1 MRRRDFLG
9 LTGAAAVLGPLAAH
23 AQQAKAPIVGV
34 LVVGAPSSGRFRRIF
49 VQEMRKLGY
58 VQGQNIRFDFRSDHG
73 HAARLPELAA
83 ELVRL
88 GANVIVAWFTP
99 AAFAAKQATREIPI
113 VMAAAGDP
121 VATGLVESLA
131 RPGGN
136 VTGVSGLS
144 ADLAGKCVGL
154 MRQMLPSA
162 RRMAALA
169 NAPDPFSKPFLAK
182 IRLAGEATGTAI
194 DPILIHGPD
203 EIDPAFAAMA
213 ARPEAARPEAV
224 IVQSSLPIQHVAELA
239 LKHRVPSA
247 SPFRS
252 FAEDGGLMS
261 YWFDEVHTYRR
272 AAVFVDKI
280 LKGAKPAD
288 LPVEQPT
295 RFWLVI
301 NLKTA
306 KALGL
311 TVPPLLL
318 AQADEVIE

>member
-9 LTGAAAVLGPLAAH
+9 VTGAAAVLGPLAAH
-23 AQQAKAPIVGV
+23 AQQAKMPIVGI

-49 VQEMRKLGY
+49 REEMRKLGY
-58 VQGQNIRFDFRSDHG
+58 LQGQNIRFEFRSDHG
-73 HAARLPELAA
+73 NAASLPELAA

-99 AAFAAKQATREIPI
+99 AASAAKQATREIPI

-136 VTGVSGLS
+136 VTGISGMS

-182 IRLAGEATGTAI
+182 IRLAGEAIGTAI
-194 DPILIHGPD
+194 DPILIQRPD
-203 EIDPAFAAMA
+203 QLDAAFAAMTA
-213 ARPEAARPEAV
+213 AWPEAGRPEGL
-224 IVQSSLPIQHVAELA
+224 IVQPSLPIEHVAELA
-239 LKHRVPSA
+239 LKHRVPAA
-247 SPFRS
+247 SPFRP

-261 YWFDEVHTYRR
+261 YWVNEVYTYRR
-272 AAVFVDKI
+272 VAVFVDKI

-311 TVPPLLL
+311 TVP
-318 AQADEVIE
+318 Q

>member
-9 LTGAAAVLGPLAAH
+9 LTGAAAALGPLAAN
-23 AQQAKAPIVGV
+23 AQQAKMPIVGV
-34 LVVGAPSSGRFRRIF
+34 LSSGRFRRIF
-49 VQEMRKLGY
+49 VQEMHKLGY
-58 VQGQNIRFDFRSDHG
+58 VQGQNIRFEYRSDHG

-88 GANVIVAWFTP
+88 GSNVIVAWFTP

-169 NAPDPFSKPFLAK
+169 NAADPFSKPFLAK

-203 EIDPAFAAMA
+203 ELDPAFAAMA

-224 IVQSSLPIQHVAELA
+224 IVQSSLP
-239 LKHRVPSA
+239 
-247 SPFRS
+247 
-252 FAEDGGLMS
+252 
-261 YWFDEVHTYRR
+261 
-272 AAVFVDKI
+272 
-280 LKGAKPAD
+280 
-288 LPVEQPT
+288 
-295 RFWLVI
+295 
-301 NLKTA
+301 
-306 KALGL
+306 
-311 TVPPLLL
+311 
-318 AQADEVIE
+318 

>member
-1 MRRRDFLG
+1 MRRRDFVG

-23 AQQAKAPIVGV
+23 AQQPKMPIVGV

-49 VQEMRKLGY
+49 REAMRKLGY
-58 VQGQNIRFDFRSDHG
+58 VEGRNIRFEYRSDHG
-73 HAARLPELAA
+73 HAARLPKLAA

-99 AAFAAKQATREIPI
+99 AASAAKQATHEIPI

-136 VTGVSGLS
+136 VTGISGMS

-182 IRLAGEATGTAI
+182 IRLAGEAMGIAI
-194 DPILIHGPD
+194 DPILIQSPD
-203 EIDPAFAAMA
+203 QLDAAFSAMAA
-213 ARPEAARPEAV
+213 ARPEAL

-247 SPFRS
+247 APSRP

-261 YWFDEVHTYRR
+261 YWFDEVYTYRR

-311 TVPPLLL
+311 TVPKLLL
-318 AQADEVIE
+318 AQADELIE